1 MVRLLYQTR
10 GLLYLHVPDVRSIKN
25 VQYTTSK
32 AHCDTVA
39 VYFFES
45 YRLSQKLAILSFKS
59 PLYTSSKDHCTLL
72 AKIARQSAYTLYTK
86 RRETDTVDTHVPLIQ
101 SSSAKIHWK
110 HR

>member
-10 GLLYLHVPDVRSIKN
+10 GLLYLHVPAMRPFKN
-25 VQYTTSK
+25 VQYTSSK

-72 AKIARQSAYTLYTK
+72 AMVAKCTK